1 MGPTHFTSR
10 GFIILATALFVAIA
24 SSAMLGQAV
33 NGTLLGNV
41 VDSSGAVVSGAKV
54 TITETKT
61 GVGRGAT
68 TNSSGNYE
76 FPDLPPGVYQVV
88 VEQTGFKKET
98 RPNVEVPVNSTVRVN
113 FRLDPGAVTETMV
126 VTGELPLL
134 QTDRADTGRKMETVQ
149 VTQLPLGNNRNFQNL
164 LNLVPGTTRA
174 HREHSEFFNSQDSVS
189 TEVNGQSREFNDL
202 KLDGVDDNERTGLLQ
217 VYIPPAE
224 AIQTVDVT
232 TGNYSAEFGRA
243 GGAVTNV
250 QLKSGTNEF
259 HGSVFE
265 YNRISALAAVPFFQ
279 DTKVV
284 PKGKGVYNY
293 YGGTIGGPI
302 FKNKLFFF
310 GDILRIDDL
319 RGKFD
324 QFTLPTDAFRGGDLS
339 AGGVTIYD
347 PFMSINNHQ
356 TLVLDAFG
364 NPIPVAAA
372 SRTAFP
378 GNIIPASRITAL
390 SQKIMG
396 LFPHAQQQ
404 LIGTNYQA
412 VTNFLK
418 TSTAFDTKFDFNHTE
433 NDRYAF
439 RFSRAVQNV
448 TDQPVFGLAGGP
460 KGGGFQGTGVQH
472 EQSGALIHT
481 HVFSPTLISET
492 RIGISHYRNVTQ
504 QSDYGSKASDALGIK
519 GVNLNPFTSGLTG
532 IDIQGGFSSPI
543 IGYSASQPW
552 DRGETNINGVTN
564 WTKIWGNH
572 TFKWGLDLRRLRDDL
587 VQAQDFSPRGVFR
600 FGAGT
605 TGNGSAKTGS
615 ANNFAAFLLDAPT
628 EVGRDLSFQSG
639 SWRETEMFSY
649 AGDTWQVNPRLTV
662 NAGLRWEL
670 YFPPTPHHSG
680 GFSNYDPTTN
690 SLVLAGIGSNPLN
703 LGRTTS
709 YSYFAPRFG
718 VAYRLTEKLV
728 VRSGFGISYEPF
740 TNNQYAWDFPVR
752 QGNAAS
758 SATNTAIPQFNYGNG
773 LEAASMA
780 RGFPAPVTAV
790 IPANGIIVLG
800 DRRTIPPGP
809 NQAFLQAAT
818 HSGDN
823 FNIIDKNFRQPYIEA
838 WNLAVQ
844 YALPKNFVLDVAYV
858 GNHGVRVP
866 MTIDLN
872 AASVPGI
879 CLYADATSN
888 CPATATPTTLMGNT
902 CNIRLTCN
910 QFGRTGGSNFLFKR
924 TTSNYNA
931 LQVKLDH
938 KWSGGFLMTT
948 SYTFSK
954 ALAYRSDQ
962 GSDGG
967 GPSSYLDTING
978 VTAQGFH
985 RNYSVT
991 SQDRRHVLTQS
1002 FVYDLPFGNGKTF
1015 LKSGWANWLAGGW
1028 QISAVPTFMTGR
1040 PLHFTASGTSLN
1052 ANGTTQVPI
1061 EIAPFH
1067 MLGGIG
1073 KGHPWFDPTAFC
1085 PVTPNPSQTPVTP
1098 CSSVAVPNG
1107 TLGNVARY
1115 AFAGP
1120 KFFNMDAS
1128 LSRRIAL
1135 SERVGLELRVDALNA
1150 TNTPSF
1156 DLPNV
1161 DLTSSNYGLVTGT
1174 ANGNRAVTLAG
1185 KITF

>member
-1 MGPTHFTSR
+1 MLWTQFTSR
-10 GFIILATALFVAIA
+10 GVAILVSALLALVA
-24 SSAMLGQAV
+24 SNLMLGQAV

-41 VDSSGAVVSGAKV
+41 VDSTGAVVNGAKV
-54 TITETKT
+54 TITEMKT
-61 GVGRGAT
+61 GVGRGTT
-68 TNSSGNYE
+68 TNASGNYE
-76 FPDLPPGVYQVV
+76 LPDLPPGVYEVV
-88 VEQTGFKKET
+88 IEHPGFKKEM
-98 RPNVEVPVNSTVRVN
+98 RRNVEVAVNSTVRVN
-113 FRLDPGAVTETMV
+113 LRLDLGEVSETVAVT
-126 VTGELPLL
+126 GDLPLL
-134 QTDRADTGRKMETVQ
+134 QTDRADVGRKMEALQ
-149 VTQLPLGNNRNFQNL
+149 VTELPLGTNRNFQNL

-174 HREHSEFFNSQDSVS
+174 HREHSEFFNSQDSLS

-250 QLKSGTNEF
+250 QLKSGTNQF
-259 HGSVFE
+259 HGSAYE

-279 DTKVV
+279 NTTVV
-284 PKGKGVYNY
+284 PKGKTVYNY

-310 GDILRIDDL
+310 GDILRIDDV

-324 QFTLPTDAFRGGDLS
+324 QFTLPTAAFRSGDFSSVLPNI
-339 AGGVTIYD
+339 VIYD
-347 PFMSINNHQ
+347 PYQTTDATHQ
-356 TLVLDAFG
+356 TLVLDANG

-372 SRTAFP
+372 SRTPFP
-378 GNIIPASRITAL
+378 GNMIPASRITSL
-390 SQKIMG
+390 SQKILG
-396 LFPHAQQQ
+396 LVP
-404 LIGTNYQA
+404 GTNVLNPGTGPNYQA

-418 TSTAFDTKFDFNHTE
+418 TTTSFDTKFDFNHTD

-439 RFSRAVQNV
+439 RFSRAVESV
-448 TDQPVFGLAGGP
+448 SDQPVFGLAGGP

-472 EQSGALIHT
+472 TQSGALNQT

-492 RIGISHYRNVTQ
+492 RIGIDHYRNITH
-504 QSDYGSKASDALGIK
+504 QSDFGSNASDALGIK
-519 GVNLNPFTSGLTG
+519 GVNINPFTSGLTG
-532 IDIQGGFSSPI
+532 IDIQGGFSSPMV
-543 IGYSASQPW
+543 GYAASQPW

-587 VQAQDFSPRGVFR
+587 VQSQDFSPRGVFR
-600 FGAGT
+600 FGTGT
-605 TGNGSAKTGS
+605 TDNGSSKTGS
-615 ANNFAAFLLDAPT
+615 ANNLAAFLLDAPT
-628 EVGRDLSFQSG
+628 VVGRDLSFQSG
-639 SWRETEMFSY
+639 SWRETEMFTY
-649 AGDTWQVNPRLTV
+649 AGDTWQVTPRLTV
-662 NAGLRWEL
+662 NAGLRWEM

-728 VRSGFGISYEPF
+728 VRGGFGISYEPF

-752 QGNAAS
+752 QGNAAAALNNHS
-758 SATNTAIPQFNYGNG
+758 IPTFDYGRG
-773 LEAASMA
+773 QEAASMA
-780 RGFPAPVTAV
+780 KGFPSPVTAV
-790 IPANGIIVLG
+790 IPTNGIIVLP
-800 DRRTIPPGP
+800 DRRMLPVGP
-809 NQAFLQAAT
+809 AQLAT

-838 WNLAVQ
+838 WNFAVQ
-844 YALPKNFVLDVAYV
+844 YALPKNFVIDAAYV

-872 AASVPGI
+872 AAVVPGI
-879 CLYADATSN
+879 CQYADATSG
-888 CPATATPTTLMGNT
+888 CAGKLPTDLMKDDCHVRPT
-902 CNIRLTCN
+902 CD
-910 QFGRTGGSNFLFKR
+910 QFGRTGASNFLFKR

-938 KWSGGFLMTT
+938 KWSSGFLMTT

-954 ALAYRSDQ
+954 ALAFRSDM

-967 GPSSYLDTING
+967 NPSFYLDTING

-1002 FVYDLPFGNGKTF
+1002 FIYDLPFGRGKTF
-1015 LKSGWANWLAGGW
+1015 LKSGWASWIAGGW

-1040 PLHFTASGTSLN
+1040 PLHFVASGSSLN
-1052 ANGTTQVPI
+1052 ANGTAQTPI
-1061 EIAPFH
+1061 QIAPFH

-1073 KGHPWFDPTAFC
+1073 KGHPWFDITAFC
-1085 PVTPNPSQTPVTP
+1085 PVTLSPAAGSGCP
-1098 CSSVAVPNG
+1098 AVPNG
-1107 TLGNVARY
+1107 TLGNMARY

-1128 LSRRIAL
+1128 ISRRF
-1135 SERVGLELRVDALNA
+1135 SFTERIGMELRIDALNS
-1150 TNTPSF
+1150 TNTPQF
-1156 DLPNV
+1156 DLPSV
-1161 DLTSSNYGLVTGT
+1161 DLTNSNYGLVTGT
-1174 ANGNRAVTLAG
+1174 ASGNRAVTLAG